1 MSADGIRIFSTCPQ
15 SKDFARGAY
24 MPHVQRVAR
33 WSEAAGCTGM
43 LIYTDNS
50 IVDPWLVAQATL
62 QCTERLC
69 PLVAVQP
76 VYMLPYTAAKMVAS
90 LAALHGRRIW
100 LNMLAGGFRNDLIAL
115 GDATPHDDR
124 YARTIEY
131 ASVMRQL
138 LEHDQPA
145 TFEGRFY
152 RLHGVRLA
160 PALPE
165 DLQPGWLISGSS
177 PAGRAAAVA
186 MGAIAVEYPAPPDAA
201 GTGGRGDTGGS
212 GDTGDSGDS
221 RGTGDRGGS
230 GDSVG
235 SGDVPV
241 GRGIRVG
248 IIARD
253 SAEDAWA
260 IAHARFPDDRRGR
273 LSHALAMKTSDSAW
287 HRTLSE
293 LARERGAEAGP
304 YWLWPFEQHRTF
316 CPYLVGDFVTVARE
330 IARYIA
336 LGHRSFIL
344 DIPLDADDLQTAAV
358 VFRLALEQAGAA
370 AAMAGT

>member
-1 MSADGIRIFSTCPQ
+1 MSDGGIRLFSTCPQ
-15 SKDFARGAY
+15 SKDFARGDY
-24 MPHVQRVAR
+24 LPQVQRVAR

-50 IVDPWLVAQATL
+50 IVDPWLVAQLAL

-76 VYMLPYTAAKMVAS
+76 IYMLPYTAAKMVAS
-90 LAALHGRRIW
+90 LAALHERRIW

-115 GDATPHDDR
+115 GDETPHDDR
-124 YARTIEY
+124 YARTVEY
-131 ASVMRQL
+131 ALLMRQL
-138 LEHDQPA
+138 LENDAPVN
-145 TFEGRFY
+145 FEGRFY
-152 RLHGVRLA
+152 SVHGVRLT

-165 DLQPGWLISGSS
+165 ALQPGWLISGSS

-186 MGAIAVEYPAPPDAA
+186 MGAIAVEYPTPPDASA
-201 GTGGRGDTGGS
+201 RQTDE
-212 GDTGDSGDS
+212 
-221 RGTGDRGGS
+221 
-230 GDSVG
+230 
-235 SGDVPV
+235 VPS

-248 IIARD
+248 IVARD
-253 SAEDAWA
+253 SADEAWA
-260 IAHARFPDDRRGR
+260 VAHARFPDDRRGR

-293 LARERGAEAGP
+293 LAHERPAGGSP

-316 CPYLVGDFVTVARE
+316 CPYLVGDFVTVAQE
-330 IARYIA
+330 IARYLA

-344 DIPLDADDLQTAAV
+344 DIPLEADDLATAAI
-358 VFRLALEQAGAA
+358 VFRMAQEQASPS
-370 AAMAGT
+370 AAMVGG

>member
-1 MSADGIRIFSTCPQ
+1 MPADTIRLFSTCPQ
-15 SKDFARGAY
+15 SKDVARGDYLAL
-24 MPHVQRVAR
+24 VRRVAQ

-50 IVDPWLVAQATL
+50 IVDPWLVAQLTL
-62 QCTERLC
+62 QATEQLC

-76 VYMLPYTAAKMVAS
+76 VYMVPYTAAKMVAS
-90 LAALHGRRIW
+90 LGSLHNRRIW

-115 GDATPHDDR
+115 GDETPHDDR
-124 YARTIEY
+124 YARTVEY
-131 ASVMRQL
+131 ALLMRQL
-138 LEHDQPA
+138 LENDQPV

-152 RLHGVRLA
+152 RVHGVRLA

-165 DLQPGWLISGSS
+165 HLQPGWLISGSS

-201 GTGGRGDTGGS
+201 ARDADTDTVPAGRG
-212 GDTGDSGDS
+212 
-221 RGTGDRGGS
+221 
-230 GDSVG
+230 V
-235 SGDVPV
+235 
-241 GRGIRVG
+241 RVG

-253 SAEDAWA
+253 NADEAWD

-273 LSHALAMKTSDSAW
+273 LSHALAMKTSDLSW

-293 LARERGAEAGP
+293 LARERPAGGSP

-316 CPYLVGDFVTVARE
+316 CPYLVGDFVTVATE
-330 IARYIA
+330 IARYLA

-344 DIPLDADDLQTAAV
+344 DIPVDADDLQTAAI
-358 VFRLALEQAGAA
+358 VFRMAQEQMSVS
-370 AAMAGT
+370 AAMVGR

>member
-1 MSADGIRIFSTCPQ
+1 MSDDGIRIFSTCPQ
-15 SKDFARGAY
+15 SKDVARGDYLAQ
-24 MPHVQRVAR
+24 VQCVAR

-50 IVDPWLVAQATL
+50 IVDPWLVAQLTL

-90 LAALHGRRIW
+90 LGALHGRRIW

-115 GDATPHDDR
+115 GDETPHDDR
-124 YARTIEY
+124 YARTVEY
-131 ASVMRQL
+131 AVLMRQL
-138 LEHDQPA
+138 LETDAPVNFA
-145 TFEGRFY
+145 GRFY
-152 RLHGVRLA
+152 HVRGVRLA

-165 DLQPGWLISGSS
+165 SLQPGWLISGSS
-177 PAGRAAAVA
+177 PAGRAAASA
-186 MGAIAVEYPAPPDAA
+186 IGAIAVEYPAPADTAA
-201 GTGGRGDTGGS
+201 NHMD
-212 GDTGDSGDS
+212 
-221 RGTGDRGGS
+221 
-230 GDSVG
+230 
-235 SGDVPV
+235 DVPA

-253 SAEDAWA
+253 SADDAWA
-260 IAHARFPDDRRGR
+260 AAHARFPDDRRGR
-273 LSHALAMKTSDSAW
+273 LSHALAMKTSDSTW

-293 LARERGAEAGP
+293 LARARPAGGSP

-316 CPYLVGDFVTVARE
+316 CPYLVGDFVTVAQE
-330 IARYIA
+330 IARYLA

-344 DIPLDADDLQTAAV
+344 DIPFEADDLTTAAI
-358 VFRLALEQAGAA
+358 VFRMAREQASPS
-370 AAMAGT
+370 AAMVAR